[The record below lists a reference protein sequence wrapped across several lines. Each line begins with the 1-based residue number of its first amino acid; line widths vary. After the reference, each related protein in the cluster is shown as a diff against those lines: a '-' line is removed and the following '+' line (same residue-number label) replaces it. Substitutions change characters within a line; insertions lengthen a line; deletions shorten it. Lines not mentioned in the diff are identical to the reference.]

1 MVNFLY
7 RITKWITKLIRA
19 YHIKCLIKQRTYF
32 RNKYKEYI
40 KKSGFDCTDDSW
52 RVNRI
57 ASIAL
62 KRIIVNINH
71 KLEALGYYDD
81 FVNKFE

>member
-1 MVNFLY
+1 MFYRIIN
-7 RITKWITKLIRA
+7 RITKYLRA
-19 YHIKCLIKQRTYF
+19 YRIWYLIKQRDYF

-62 KRIIVNINH
+62 KSIIVNINH
-71 KLEALGYYDD
+71 RLEDLGYYDD
-81 FVNKFE
+81 IVNKFE